1 MIADQL
7 GVDIGDTVTIDFGTE
22 KRDCVVTALFQTMNQ
37 LGKVGRLHEE
47 APTSMKY
54 STTIT
59 GFQVDFSDHP
69 DEKEIRT
76 RVKKIKELY
85 GITGV
90 FDAAGYCVDCMG
102 VGDTMD
108 TVCLLLLAIT
118 GIVVILVTVLME
130 RSFISTEHGQIAL
143 LKAIGFSNRSIFW
156 WHVIRFMLVAGFAEI
171 LAVVLTRPITKL
183 WCDPIWAMMGATNVD
198 YYFSPVRIILIY
210 PGIVLAITWI
220 AVSVTAFHIRRIR
233 GTDIVN
239 VE

>member
-1 MIADQL
+1 
-7 GVDIGDTVTIDFGTE
+7 
-22 KRDCVVTALFQTMNQ
+22 
-37 LGKVGRLHEE
+37 
-47 APTSMKY
+47 
-54 STTIT
+54 
-59 GFQVDFSDHP
+59 
-69 DEKEIRT
+69 
-76 RVKKIKELY
+76 
-85 GITGV
+85 
-90 FDAAGYCVDCMG
+90 MG

-183 WCDPIWAMMGATNVD
+183 WCDPIWAMMGAANVD
-198 YYFSPVRIILIY
+198 YYFSPVKIILIY

>member
-1 MIADQL
+1 M
-7 GVDIGDTVTIDFGTE
+7 
-22 KRDCVVTALFQTMNQ
+22 R
-37 LGKVGRLHEE
+37 RLHGRWGYDGYGLS
-47 APTSMKY
+47 AAFGDNRNRRY
-54 STTIT
+54 SRD
-59 GFQVDFSDHP
+59 GFDGTVVYIYGTWSD
-69 DEKEIRT
+69 
-76 RVKKIKELY
+76 
-85 GITGV
+85 
-90 FDAAGYCVDCMG
+90 C
-102 VGDTMD
+102 
-108 TVCLLLLAIT
+108 
-118 GIVVILVTVLME
+118 
-130 RSFISTEHGQIAL
+130 S